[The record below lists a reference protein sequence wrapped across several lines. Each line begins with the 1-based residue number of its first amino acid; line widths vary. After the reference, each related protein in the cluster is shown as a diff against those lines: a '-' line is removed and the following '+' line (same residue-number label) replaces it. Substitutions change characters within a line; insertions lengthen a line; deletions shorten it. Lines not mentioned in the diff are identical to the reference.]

1 MNNLES
7 VLYTGRLE
15 DILAY
20 AIEQNAGDINIT
32 EEDTLS
38 FRIGKDIKEIPGTF
52 INRDQAQQI
61 VLKLTQNN
69 AAYVDLYKPSE
80 IDGSYKMHYKNKDW
94 FFRYNI
100 SLASNKVHISIR
112 KLIEAIPD
120 FHKIQMDEPKMMEFL
135 NDMNQV
141 KEGLYLVVG
150 ATGSGKS
157 TTIVTALDYIMK
169 NNNVKVITLEAPIEF
184 YFNKKN
190 YPNTVIL
197 QREVGKD
204 TNSFYQGLVAA
215 MRQNPDIIFVGE
227 IRDKQ
232 TAEAALNASLTG
244 HMVVATLHAKSIEK
258 TKERMQYLLDGITN
272 DFDFINGIVYQKLV
286 KDPELGV
293 RAIRDVYIKKD

>member
-1 MNNLES
+1 MQLEDI
-7 VLYTGRLE
+7 LRAGRLE

-20 AIEQNAGDINIT
+20 AIEVNAGDINIT
-32 EEDTLS
+32 EEDNLF
-38 FRIGKDIKEIPGTF
+38 FRIGKEIKEIENTY
-52 INRDQAQQI
+52 INREQIQAI
-61 VLKLTQNN
+61 VLKLTENN

-80 IDGSYKMHYKNKDW
+80 IDGSYKMTYRNKEW

-100 SLASNKVHISIR
+100 SLATNKVHISIR

-135 NDMNQV
+135 EDMNQI

-169 NNNVKVITLEAPIEF
+169 NNNIKVITLEAPIEF
-184 YFNKKN
+184 YFNKRN
-190 YPNTVIL
+190 YKNTVIL
-197 QREVGKD
+197 QREIGKD
-204 TNSFYQGLVAA
+204 TPSFYQGLVAA
-215 MRQNPDIIFVGE
+215 MRQNPDVIFVGE

-244 HMVVATLHAKSIEK
+244 HMVVATLHAKSVEK
-258 TKERMQYLLDGITN
+258 TKERMKYLLDGITN

-286 KDPELGV
+286 KDPQLGV
-293 RAIRDVYIKKD
+293 KAVRDIFLNKKM